1 MILGHHT
8 EGSGTAVTFVHGFT
22 QTRSSW
28 SPVVSRLRGV
38 AATLVDA
45 PGHGDSTD
53 GNRSLWQCADDI
65 AATMPRG
72 ALVGY
77 SMGARM
83 ALHTALAHPG
93 LVTSL
98 VLVSGTPGIEDDAE
112 RDARRS
118 SDNALADRIEE
129 IGVPTFID
137 EWLSNPM
144 FAGLTEATA
153 MRGERLRNTA
163 RGLADSLRHAGTG
176 TQDNL
181 WSRIGELAM
190 PVLLVAGEDDTKFT
204 GIARRMHDAIAGS
217 VLHVI
222 PSVGHTVHLEATE
235 QFAGLLGEWLLT
247 NTR

>member
-28 SPVVSRLRGV
+28 SPVVSRLRHV
-38 AATLVDA
+38 DATFLDA
-45 PGHGDSTD
+45 PGHGESPD
-53 GNRSLWQCADDI
+53 GARSLWQCADDI

-72 ALVGY
+72 VLVGY

-83 ALHTALAHPG
+83 ALHTALAHPER
-93 LVTSL
+93 VTAL
-98 VLVSGTPGIEDDAE
+98 VLVSGTPGIEDVAE

-118 SDNALADRIEE
+118 SDNSLAERIEE
-129 IGVPTFID
+129 IGVPAFID

-176 TQDNL
+176 TQDDL
-181 WSRIGELAM
+181 WARIGALTM

-204 GIARRMHDAIAGS
+204 GIARRMHGAIAGS
-217 VLHVI
+217 VLEVL
-222 PSVGHTVHLEATE
+222 PSVGHTVHLEVTE
-235 QFAGLLGEWLLT
+235 QFADLLGRWILT